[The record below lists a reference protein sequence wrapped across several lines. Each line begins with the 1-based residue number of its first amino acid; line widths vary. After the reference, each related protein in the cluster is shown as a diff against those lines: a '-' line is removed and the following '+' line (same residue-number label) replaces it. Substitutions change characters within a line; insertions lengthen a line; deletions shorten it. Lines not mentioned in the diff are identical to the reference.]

1 MNCSQ
6 FNTIPL
12 EEVLQN
18 LGHFPTKQNEKE
30 EWFLNPFRKEN
41 HASFKFNK
49 RLNVWYLFSEGI
61 GGNNINFMKKFLNT
75 SISDV
80 LVWAENQNF
89 SSFQN
94 QKKSNRKFES
104 FAKKYEITEVK
115 EIEHPAL
122 LEYLK
127 SRKVEN

>member
-12 EEVLQN
+12 EEVLQK

-30 EWFLNPFRKEN
+30 AWFHNPFAKEN
-41 HASFKFNK
+41 HASFKLNK

-61 GGNNINFMKKFLNT
+61 GGNNINFMKKFLKT

-94 QKKSNRKFES
+94 QKKTF
-104 FAKKYEITEVK
+104 I
-115 EIEHPAL
+115 
-122 LEYLK
+122 
-127 SRKVEN
+127 